1 MPMRIILSIIFTAAG
16 AVLVGFAYLSAA
28 TIPQDAQ
35 EDFGALVRAAGGS
48 MSYSPGFD
56 TAYKQMSADR
66 RMLQQAL
73 VGASG
78 AALLAVGAFG
88 LVAAAPAAPRPEA

>member
-1 MPMRIILSIIFTAAG
+1 M
-16 AVLVGFAYLSAA
+16 LVGSAYLSAS

-35 EDFGALVRAAGGS
+35 GDFGALVHDAGGS

-78 AALLAVGAFG
+78 AVLLAVGAFG
-88 LVAAAPAAPRPEA
+88 LVAAARSATRPEA